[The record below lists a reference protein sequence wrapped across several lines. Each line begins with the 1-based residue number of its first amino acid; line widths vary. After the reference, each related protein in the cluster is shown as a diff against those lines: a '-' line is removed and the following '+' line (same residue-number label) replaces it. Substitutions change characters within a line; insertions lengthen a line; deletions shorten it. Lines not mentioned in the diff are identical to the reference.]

1 MGEAYC
7 ELTRMVSLTINI
19 QATPNL
25 ISLFGFCQEFIK
37 YLNLLDRTLS
47 KRSDLFMLLFQS
59 IVLSSDFSFVLITE
73 RSVDGELPAPSVT

>member
-7 ELTRMVSLTINI
+7 EFTRMVSLTINI

-59 IVLSSDFSFVLITE
+59 IVLSSDFSFVLLTE
-73 RSVDGELPAPSVT
+73 RSVDGQLPAPSVT